1 VTPILQVRDVAK
13 SFGTPDA
20 RVPVLEDVELTIM
33 PGEKASLIGPSGCGK
48 STLLSLIAGLLRPDR
63 GTVEIDGVP
72 MSDLDDAGRAR
83 LRAER
88 IGIALQSDNLVPF
101 LSAAEN
107 VELALAFG
115 ARISHRAARQR
126 ALDLLEQFGVAHRAD
141 HLPRHMSGGEAQRVA
156 LAVALANKPALLL
169 ADEVVASL
177 DGETAGHVIE
187 EVLTGDFAVL
197 FVAHQ
202 RQLADLADERY
213 ALADHSVARR

>member
-1 VTPILQVRDVAK
+1 MNPILRVSGLTK
-13 SFGTPDA
+13 SFGAPDA
-20 RVPVLEDVELTIM
+20 PVIRDVELTIM

-63 GTVEIDGVP
+63 GTIEIDGVP
-72 MSDLDDAGRAR
+72 MSDLDEAGRAR

-101 LSAAEN
+101 LSATEN
-107 VELALAFG
+107 VQLALAFG
-115 ARISHRAARQR
+115 PRTSRREARRRAQQ
-126 ALDLLEQFGVAHRAD
+126 LLEQFGVAHRAD

-156 LAVALANKPALLL
+156 LAVALAAEPALLL

-187 EVLTGDFAVL
+187 EVLTGKFAVL

-202 RQLADLADERY
+202 RPLADLVDHRY
-213 ALADHSVARR
+213 ELADHSVARR